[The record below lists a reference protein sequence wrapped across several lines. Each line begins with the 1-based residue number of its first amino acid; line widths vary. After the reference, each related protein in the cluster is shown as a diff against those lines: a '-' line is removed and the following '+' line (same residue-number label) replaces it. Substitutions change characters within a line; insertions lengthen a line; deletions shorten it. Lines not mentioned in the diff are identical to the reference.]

1 MWADFFTVCGN
12 FFKTLFGKTQRI
24 SKQQQA
30 KRVKGEVHLRQ
41 TDTHVHG
48 SCGGRMLSAALM
60 PCGSTLHQSKEH
72 SGAAA
77 DCSRSVPP
85 EWPNPSIFSSP
96 TSPIVLLS
104 RSRFL
109 SASNDAAEGNNG
121 CVAHVDK
128 GFRKH
133 IRKDKYA
140 ETTTMPEDN
149 NHETIK
155 AEKQRRLMRL
165 SAE

>member
-1 MWADFFTVCGN
+1 
-12 FFKTLFGKTQRI
+12 
-24 SKQQQA
+24 
-30 KRVKGEVHLRQ
+30 
-41 TDTHVHG
+41 
-48 SCGGRMLSAALM
+48 MLSAALT
-60 PCGSTLHQSKEH
+60 PYESTLHQSKEH

-77 DCSRSVPP
+77 DRSRSVPQG
-85 EWPNPSIFSSP
+85 WPNPSIFSSP

-109 SASNDAAEGNNG
+109 SASNDAAERNND

-128 GFRKH
+128 GFHKH
-133 IRKDKYA
+133 IHKDKYA

-155 AEKQRRLMRL
+155 AEKQRSLMRL